1 VILRELKMIK
11 EKVSEKKEAVEE
23 QLKLFPGFVA
33 FTEGKDELNIA
44 EFPIAALANRLNS
57 DIKTITYEDEITDAK
72 TGELV
77 PRKLVITGSDEYGLP
92 TSFDDEVILGLL
104 NLSRMQGFM
113 ERVVTF
119 NRHQI
124 IAVLGWSNQE
134 YYYDRIK
141 ESINRWLGV
150 SLYYDNAWR
159 DKGAGTWKSGGF
171 HLVDNVNWGKNGEPS
186 TVTWNEKIFESFK
199 QGNLKSLDLET
210 YRKLHSPTAR
220 RIYRFLDKR
229 FFQRTYWKFDL
240 SHFAYNKIGLSRT
253 AYKDMAQLKRQLKPA
268 IEQLEAAQIIMP
280 CSVEDRFT
288 MIARGKWK
296 IHFQKFSK
304 TPREPVN
311 IEIVVEEPELESK
324 LVFHGVGRTQARRL
338 LSQFDDD
345 HVKER
350 LEWLDYRIVK
360 KDTGGIKSIPA
371 YLVSSITDTT
381 FTKPDGFKSEKE
393 KADRDVQKAVRA
405 KEWTQ
410 VAQREEQEKRS
421 RQEVAEGE
429 LRAAE
434 KFYENLPEKKQS
446 EIRKIA
452 LDGCMFDTPSIRKML
467 VFAKVAEMLKNGELT
482 VL

>member
-1 VILRELKMIK
+1 
-11 EKVSEKKEAVEE
+11 
-23 QLKLFPGFVA
+23 
-33 FTEGKDELNIA
+33 
-44 EFPIAALANRLNS
+44 
-57 DIKTITYEDEITDAK
+57 
-72 TGELV
+72 
-77 PRKLVITGSDEYGLP
+77 
-92 TSFDDEVILGLL
+92 
-104 NLSRMQGFM
+104 
-113 ERVVTF
+113 
-119 NRHQI
+119 
-124 IAVLGWSNQE
+124 
-134 YYYDRIK
+134 
-141 ESINRWLGV
+141 
-150 SLYYDNAWR
+150 
-159 DKGAGTWKSGGF
+159 
-171 HLVDNVNWGKNGEPS
+171 
-186 TVTWNEKIFESFK
+186 
-199 QGNLKSLDLET
+199 
-210 YRKLHSPTAR
+210 
-220 RIYRFLDKR
+220 
-229 FFQRTYWKFDL
+229 
-240 SHFAYNKIGLSRT
+240 
-253 AYKDMAQLKRQLKPA
+253 
-268 IEQLEAAQIIMP
+268 
-280 CSVEDRFT
+280 
-288 MIARGKWK
+288 
-296 IHFQKFSK
+296 
-304 TPREPVN
+304 VN

-421 RQEVAEGE
+421 RQEVAEDE

>member
-1 VILRELKMIK
+1 MVK
-11 EKVSEKKEAVEE
+11 EKVSEKKETVEE

-104 NLSRMQGFM
+104 NLSRIQGFM

-150 SLYYDNAWR
+150 SFYYDNTWR
-159 DKGAGTWKSGGF
+159 DKGEGTWESGGF
-171 HLVDNVNWGKNGEPS
+171 HLVDNVTWGKNGEPS
-186 TVTWNEKIFESFK
+186 TVTWNEKIFESSK

-220 RIYRFLDKR
+220 RIYCFLDKR
-229 FFQRTYWKFDL
+229 FFQRTHWKFDL

-253 AYKDMAQLKRQLKPA
+253 AYKDMAQLKRQLKPE

-280 CSVEDRFT
+280 CPVEDRFT
-288 MIARGKWK
+288 MIARGKWN

-304 TPREPVN
+304 TPRDPVN
-311 IEIVVEEPELESK
+311 IEIEEEESELESK
-324 LVFHGVGRTQARRL
+324 LVFHGVGRTQARKL
-338 LSQFDDD
+338 LAQFGDDQ
-345 HVKER
+345 VKER
-350 LEWLDYRIVK
+350 L
-360 KDTGGIKSIPA
+360 
-371 YLVSSITDTT
+371 
-381 FTKPDGFKSEKE
+381 
-393 KADRDVQKAVRA
+393 
-405 KEWTQ
+405 
-410 VAQREEQEKRS
+410 
-421 RQEVAEGE
+421 
-429 LRAAE
+429 
-434 KFYENLPEKKQS
+434 
-446 EIRKIA
+446 
-452 LDGCMFDTPSIRKML
+452 
-467 VFAKVAEMLKNGELT
+467 
-482 VL
+482 